1 MSVPCA
7 ACGYLGPDDAR
18 FCVRCG
24 AALTAPAP
32 AESPGEVVAQ
42 AALVLQGQTK
52 TCDRCRTANDASAR
66 FCHHCGWDLAST
78 PLVGGVQLRPAGFW
92 IRLGAYLLDVILL
105 AVAVGVG
112 TAAAVAA
119 GAMTEGNQLWTNL
132 ASQVGTVFYF
142 TVSVGTRGASLGK
155 WALGLRIVRKDGARV
170 SLPRALFR
178 YLALSAVFLPS
189 TIGVLL
195 IDPESF
201 VGLEDRPEAVWELL
215 ASPSALLIYSGLLT
229 AIVFVI
235 WLGVSKQRRG
245 WHDLLAGT
253 RVVRVR

>member
-1 MSVPCA
+1 MSAPCV

-32 AESPGEVVAQ
+32 EESQGDAVAQ
-42 AALVLQGQTK
+42 AALVLQGLTK
-52 TCDRCRTANDASAR
+52 RCDRCGMANDASVR
-66 FCHHCGWDLAST
+66 FCHYCGWDLAET
-78 PLVGGVQLRPAGFW
+78 PLVSSVQLRPAGLW

-112 TAAAVAA
+112 TAAAVAT
-119 GAMTEGNQLWTNL
+119 GAMTEGNQVLTNL

-155 WALGLRIVRKDGARV
+155 WALGLRIVRKDGTRV
-170 SLPRALFR
+170 SLPRALCR

-201 VGLEDRPEAVWELL
+201 VGLGDRPEAVWEVLG
-215 ASPSALLIYSGLLT
+215 SPSSLLIYSGLLT

-253 RVVRVR
+253 RVIRVR